1 MTIKFKF
8 SNELAEGEIDRVVRD
23 LEGKGIRAEKLFP
36 GQKRPALSRVYFVDV
51 SGRSNIAKIELA
63 LKPYE
68 ASLDYVE
75 GEVTRERKS
84 GITSR

>member
-23 LEGKGIRAEKLFP
+23 LEEKGIRAEKLFP

-51 SGRSNIAKIELA
+51 SGRSNIAKVEQV
-63 LKPYE
+63 LKSYKAE
-68 ASLDYVE
+68 LDYIE
-75 GEVTRERKS
+75 GEVTRELKS
-84 GITSR
+84 GVNSR